1 LKDKVLF
8 VCIENACRS
17 QIAQALTDMSF
28 RTQLQA
34 FSAGSHPADQVNP
47 KAIASLKR
55 YGIEVS
61 NLKPKS
67 VGDFIGED
75 FDFVI
80 TMGCGDDCPFFPGA
94 INIDW
99 NIPDPKNMNEK
110 EFDEVRDMILRNI
123 LDQFSKDD

>member
-1 LKDKVLF
+1 MKDKVLF

-28 RTQLQA
+28 CTQLQA
-34 FSAGSHPADQVNP
+34 FSAGSHPADKVNS

-67 VGDFIGED
+67 VSDFIGED

-80 TMGCGDDCPFFPGA
+80 TMGCGDDCPYFPGA

-123 LDQFSKDD
+123 LDQFSNDD

>member
-1 LKDKVLF
+1 MKDKVLF

-55 YGIEVS
+55 YGIE
-61 NLKPKS
+61 
-67 VGDFIGED
+67 
-75 FDFVI
+75 
-80 TMGCGDDCPFFPGA
+80 GCGDDCPYFPGA
-94 INIDW
+94 INLDW

>member
-1 LKDKVLF
+1 
-8 VCIENACRS
+8 
-17 QIAQALTDMSF
+17 MSVSKIPVEANLL
-28 RTQLQA
+28 R
-34 FSAGSHPADQVNP
+34 
-47 KAIASLKR
+47 LKR

-80 TMGCGDDCPFFPGA
+80 TMGCGDDCPYFPGA